1 MSFDFSLI
9 LLIFSAIT
17 GVVWLFDVLVL
28 KRPRMKKVQEFLAQK
43 AVPESDFRAFL
54 NYQLTG
60 TRKDLSDS
68 VQQSQES
75 FRQNNSFS
83 NQKTLEQAL
92 DMYHEPLIVDYAKSF
107 FPIIF
112 AVLILRS
119 FLFEPFQIP
128 TGSMIP
134 TLNVGDFIVVNKNA
148 YGVRLPVSG
157 TKIMDVGEPKRGDV
171 MVFIPPHDP
180 NYYIKRVIGLPGDHI
195 RYANKTIYVNG
206 EPLEQEYV
214 DFINTRRPPV
224 VYSLETVGDTTHDIY
239 TSPSP
244 TYIRPGSWLWPEGR
258 VIPEGHYFMM
268 GDNRDNSS
276 DSRVWGPVSEDKIV
290 GKAVAVWMHKDPGLK
305 LPTFSQNRLIKNP

>member
-43 AVPESDFRAFL
+43 GIPESDFRVFL

-68 VQQSQES
+68 IQQSQEN

-157 TKIMDVGEPKRGDV
+157 IKIMDVGEPKRGDV

-224 VYSLETVGDTTHDIY
+224 VYSLETVGDITHDIY

-276 DSRVWGPVSEDKIV
+276 DSRVWGPVSENKIV